1 MLKFKKICP
10 GKPGFQV
17 LEKRGIM
24 RTGGGRVH
32 PESERNYCV
41 QGKEELMLVIVERSE

>member
-10 GKPGFQV
+10 GEQGFQV
-17 LEKRGIM
+17 LEKRRGKP
-24 RTGGGRVH
+24 VL

-41 QGKEELMLVIVERSE
+41 QGKEELVLVIVERSE

>member
-17 LEKRGIM
+17 LEKRRAR
-24 RTGGGRVH
+24 RTGDGRVL

-41 QGKEELMLVIVERSE
+41 QGKEELMLVVVERSE